1 MSAYFLLSG
10 LYILPLQPSGNKAI
24 CHGVIMVNYFIMKR
38 NITLLLLCIIL
49 CVGAATAQKSDRVLW
64 GAKVNANIEL
74 PGKWRFDNGG
84 SAKMYKPGFGVDLGA
99 VCNIYLGAGFYF
111 EPGIDLFYEGYRYD
125 DIYINQGQKTNPK
138 VTKFGMRLPLVAGY
152 TFNLSDRMGLSIFAG
167 PQLSYAFAGKV
178 SVEGNLDLGEDFPND
193 DLFGRAGQ
201 NRFDCAWKVGVGFP
215 VDSYMLSLEAD
226 FGLTDLEKGPVKFC
240 ENRVGLAFTYYF

>member
-1 MSAYFLLSG
+1 
-10 LYILPLQPSGNKAI
+10 
-24 CHGVIMVNYFIMKR
+24 MKR
-38 NITLLLLCIIL
+38 NITLLLLCILL
-49 CVGAATAQKSDRVLW
+49 CVAGASSQKSDRVLW

-99 VCNIYLGAGFYF
+99 VCNIYLGSGFYL
-111 EPGIDLFYEGYRYD
+111 EPGLDLFYEGYRYD
-125 DIYINQGQKTNPK
+125 DIYINLGQKTNPK

-152 TFNLSDRMGLSIFAG
+152 TFNLSDRMGLSIFTG

-178 SVEGNLDLGEDFPND
+178 SVEGNFDLGEDFPD
-193 DLFGRAGQ
+193 DGLFGPTGQ
-201 NRFDCAWKVGVGFP
+201 NRLDCAWKVGVGFP

-226 FGLTDLEKGPVKFC
+226 FGLTDLQKGPVKFR

>member
-1 MSAYFLLSG
+1 
-10 LYILPLQPSGNKAI
+10 
-24 CHGVIMVNYFIMKR
+24 MKR

-84 SAKMYKPGFGVDLGA
+84 SAKMYKPGFGVD
-99 VCNIYLGAGFYF
+99 LGAGFYF

-226 FGLTDLEKGPVKFC
+226 FGLTDLQKGPVKFR